1 VKTVRQVFQDS
12 GDGWKA
18 LDCLQKCKEGTLGF
32 DYRVNKDRDGRP
44 TAIVWIT
51 NSMRKA
57 WIRFGS
63 TIFLNAMKRK
73 LNSIHWPYIGPL
85 ALDQENRVVLLY
97 ECLCLVEELD
107 AYAFVLNSLEEMEP
121 RRKKS
126 TIRIIFADC
135 FITDELL
142 PMVGLERALKP
153 LLCGTHFTSSLRY
166 GPNNLGSIH
175 LTCWTRTL
183 RL

>member
-1 VKTVRQVFQDS
+1 VRQVFQDS

-18 LDCLQKCKEGTLGF
+18 LDYLQKCKEGTLGF
-32 DYRVNKDRDGRP
+32 DYRVNKDRDGWP

-63 TIFLNAMKRK
+63 TIFLDAMKRK

-126 TIRIIFADC
+126 TVRIIFADC